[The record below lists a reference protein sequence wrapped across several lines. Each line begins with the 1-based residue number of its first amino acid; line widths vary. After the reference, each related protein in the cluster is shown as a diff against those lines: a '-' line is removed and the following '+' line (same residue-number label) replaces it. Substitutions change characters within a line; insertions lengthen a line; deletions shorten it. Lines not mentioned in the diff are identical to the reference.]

1 MREVM
6 WLLIVL
12 ALLTAGCGA
21 SLSPKPV
28 IDEFSRDI
36 VRVLVPY
43 TSRGPQAEAA
53 KSAAEEVARHYC
65 RTLGRKTAY
74 ASFFQEKT
82 GILGSGKLYF
92 LYRCAE

>member
-1 MREVM
+1 MR
-6 WLLIVL
+6 LLIVL
-12 ALLTAGCGA
+12 VLLTAGCGA

-28 IDEFSRDI
+28 IDDFSRDI

-53 KSAAEEVARHYC
+53 TSAAGEVAHDYC
-65 RTLGRKTAY
+65 RTLARKAAY

-82 GILGSGKLYF
+82 GLLGSGKFYF
-92 LYRCAE
+92 IYRCTK

>member
-1 MREVM
+1 MVVR
-6 WLLIVL
+6 LLIVSAVL
-12 ALLTAGCGA
+12 AAGCGV
-21 SLSPKPV
+21 SLSPRPV
-28 IDEFSRDI
+28 IDEFSRDV

-74 ASFFQEKT
+74 ASFFREKA
-82 GILGSGKLYF
+82 GMLGGGKLYF
-92 LYRCAE
+92 LYRCVK